1 MIKGLHHSHSESP
14 LDKADYS
21 TATEARKMLD
31 MLDTGGQ
38 FTFQT
43 FADRKDS
50 KANLARVFHGTL
62 DSCSANLQD
71 LNKQGAGIFVTI
83 NKTDLKGRSQSN
95 VTDIRALFI
104 DFDKVNP
111 ERVDTLQALPL
122 PPSMIVE
129 SSPNKHHAYWILG
142 SGEIALDDFKPL
154 QKRLI
159 GFFKDDGADNI
170 HDLPRVLRL
179 AGFYHQKN
187 ERNFTRVISTGKKY
201 SADELKAWVNDLPQ
215 PIEAA
220 PQPQKTKQLPTPKN
234 RPFTDATD
242 DASKI
247 EDALRFISPDAYE
260 TWYKIGAAI
269 HSALGESGFYLF
281 DRWSS
286 QSSKYNAAET
296 SKQYRESSRLTEITI
311 ATVFKLAIDNGW
323 KPPKQNDF
331 ENANAEILKFIKQDD
346 DAPSF
351 NAWDIKWIYSGLTK
365 AKLIAK
371 LETETEQQQ
380 ILELSLELASKL
392 SLSYPHVYSK
402 IGIYKAIGN
411 ATQGKLKPEILNAII
426 DRVFYSVDK
435 RHSNALELVQVDN
448 WGKHTV
454 ETVETLDGVN
464 IAYSGLIIVQAPT
477 GYKKTEVVGKRF
489 INHAKVNN
497 KLSLAIA
504 HRVSLIADLCDRLE
518 LQSYAEIKKDK
529 TLASVAEAVGM
540 CVHSATHKSL
550 TPFINKVTHVF
561 IDEISQV
568 IRCLADSTFD
578 KKRHVANEIY
588 NTLRRLI
595 AEAECVIVADAN
607 IDQMTLNFLESCRP
621 NERFNVVQVLPV
633 DQGKKAV
640 FCTDE
645 NDLLCEVARRL
656 AEGQKVWIATDSK
669 KWAESIIASG
679 MLAHDENMI
688 LIDADTKKIDPK
700 VQAFLENPNEES
712 KKYDLIFA
720 SPTISSGVSI
730 NHNQF
735 DFVAGYFSG
744 KSVAPTDA
752 YQMLGRV
759 RQCLDYMICIPA
771 KPYSYHG
778 EKSVINGIDEIYQQ
792 DNRHLKVNDF
802 ANLYQSIITEHENA
816 LLAFSESLLWILE
829 SKKIKIERFT
839 GMANHAE
846 SEYALKTIRSLLNDE
861 RKQQLIDAPCIT
873 EEQAKQID
881 RKELKTAEDLNALK
895 ALQIKINLGYAHTH
909 KLTESDLA
917 LNPADLKR
925 FNAFRGL
932 TTVYDESA
940 ENPLSQQFNDQRA
953 KAYKEILGNLK
964 PDSTFGRDEITA
976 IMSYVVQHRF
986 RFALLGIVSAKLG
999 RIYRDKK
1006 GNVKPCTFSSPKEMT
1021 QEFLE
1026 IIKRLGLRTKD
1037 ARTKESKN
1045 TNASRLQL
1053 SEVVKSVSQV
1063 AFNTISNSSSETK
1076 IARENLYQLDA
1087 SAWETITTH
1096 ADRLVIKKGL
1106 KPLPIV
1112 LEIRKEIA
1120 AHVANDDFDWIE
1132 PIPIQNI
1139 P

>member
-1 MIKGLHHSHSESP
+1 MEKDSQRVNDESP
-14 LDKADYS
+14 LDKADYN
-21 TATEARKMLD
+21 TVYPEFLKAKRRWLLFKLGAKDARGKQPKYPYYLNGTM
-31 MLDTGGQ
+31 
-38 FTFQT
+38 
-43 FADRKDS
+43 RK
-50 KANLARVFHGTL
+50 GTQG
-62 DSCSANLQD
+62 SVED
-71 LNKQGAGIFVTI
+71 LNNLCSFDEAITALSQGKGHGIGYAIISGDGVTCIDIDYNCPEEIKSEILSKFPSYTEKSVSGKGLHIWLQHDCQTVKDNGLGVEVFGSSQFVAMT
-83 NKTDLKGRSQSN
+83 G
-95 VTDIRALFI
+95 DI
-104 DFDKVNP
+104 
-111 ERVDTLQALPL
+111 Q
-122 PPSMIVE
+122 
-129 SSPNKHHAYWILG
+129 
-142 SGEIALDDFKPL
+142 GEITDAIRPTEESFDWLKNLVKPET
-154 QKRLI
+154 RP
-159 GFFKDDGADNI
+159 KDEK
-170 HDLPRVLRL
+170 P
-179 AGFYHQKN
+179 
-187 ERNFTRVISTGKKY
+187 
-201 SADELKAWVNDLPQ
+201 
-215 PIEAA
+215 
-220 PQPQKTKQLPTPKN
+220 KQLPTPKN
-234 RPFTDATD
+234 RLLNSAADE
-242 DASKI
+242 ASKI
-247 EDALRFISPDAYE
+247 EDALRFISPDCGYE
-260 TWYKIGAAI
+260 DWYKIGAGVY
-269 HSALGESGFYLF
+269 SALGASGFDIW

-286 QSSKYNAAET
+286 RSSKYSPNGMQG
-296 SKQYRESSRLTEITI
+296 KYSSFAGISDITA

-323 KPPKQNDF
+323 KPPRQNDF

-435 RHSNALELVQVDN
+435 RHKIALELVQVDG

-454 ETVETLDGVN
+454 ETVETLHGVN
-464 IAYSGLIIVQAPT
+464 IAYSGLIIVNAPT
-477 GYKKTEVVGKRF
+477 GYYKTELILKQAVE
-489 INHAKVNN
+489 NAKQHN

-504 HRVSLIADLCDRLE
+504 HRRSLIADLCDRLG
-518 LQSYAEIKKDK
+518 LQSYDEIKENK

-540 CVHSATHKSL
+540 CVHSAAHKSL
-550 TPFINKVTHVF
+550 KPFISKVSHVF

-568 IRCLADSTFD
+568 IRCLADSTL
-578 KKRHVANEIY
+578 KHHKANTIY
-588 NTLRRLI
+588 DTLRQLI

-621 NERFNVVQVLPV
+621 NETFTVIEVLPV
-633 DQGKKAV
+633 DQGKKV
-640 FCTDE
+640 RFCTDE
-645 NDLLCEVARRL
+645 NHLLYEVARRL

-669 KWAESIIASG
+669 NWAESIITSG
-679 MLAHDENMI
+679 MLAHADNML
-688 LIDADTKKIDPK
+688 LIDADTKEIDPK

-759 RQCLDYMICIPA
+759 RQCLEYMICIPA

-778 EKSVINGIDEIYQQ
+778 EKDVINGIAEIYQQ
-792 DNRHLKVNDF
+792 DNRQLKVNDF

-829 SKKIKIERFT
+829 SKKITIERFT

-846 SEYALKTIRSLLNDE
+846 SEYALKTIRSQLNDE
-861 RKQQLIDAPCIT
+861 RKQQLIGAPCIT

-881 RKELKTAEDLNALK
+881 KKDLKTADDLNALK
-895 ALQIKINLGYAHTH
+895 ALQIKISLGYAHTH
-909 KLTESDLA
+909 KLTEADLA

-1053 SEVVKSVSQV
+1053 GDNVKSVSQV
-1063 AFNTISNSSSETK
+1063 VFNTISNSSSETK
-1076 IARENLYQLDA
+1076 TARENLYQLDT